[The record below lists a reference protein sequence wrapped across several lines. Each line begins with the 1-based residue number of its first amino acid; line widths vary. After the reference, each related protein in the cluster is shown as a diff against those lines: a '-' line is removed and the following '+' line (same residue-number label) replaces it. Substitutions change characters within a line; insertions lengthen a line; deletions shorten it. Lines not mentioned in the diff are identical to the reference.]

1 MSIDNSQVEV
11 IINSIINMNEK
22 MHIME
27 KRFQT
32 KVESLEKENRHL
44 YKQIEVLT
52 EINTRNEM
60 EKEDKKSVINRLLSR
75 VKTNITKLFEN
86 DKNIDEDITTL
97 FQYNEDNDE
106 NITTLFQNNKDLG
119 EYIDENDVVIKN
131 RIKII
136 QENIRT
142 LFENFVVVEN
152 KIKTIDTNIDICFE
166 NFKRND
172 IDREEMFEYD
182 ETNDQEI
189 KANIKL
195 LFEKDK
201 INEKKIR
208 KLFNNCELYKKQIE
222 ILFDNDNDN

>member
-75 VKTNITKLFEN
+75 VKTNITK
-86 DKNIDEDITTL
+86 
-97 FQYNEDNDE
+97 
-106 NITTLFQNNKDLG
+106 
-119 EYIDENDVVIKN
+119 
-131 RIKII
+131 
-136 QENIRT
+136 